1 MTNATARATFKT
13 DLAAEKEPPEWVEV
27 FPAGPRIVARD
38 GRAWTANPTGVLTA
52 FAANNGPLAIDY
64 EHAQAHLAPNGQ
76 EAPAAG
82 WIVDL
87 QERDGAVWGRVEWTA
102 RAGRMIVDRE
112 YRFLSPD
119 FQYRSDGQISRLNGA
134 GLVNRPALELT
145 ALSRQQTSTVET
157 TDMKAIAKALGL
169 AETADEKA
177 IVDAI
182 AARDAERTAVCQAL
196 KLDAGKSDTAAIT
209 GAVTKLA
216 EDTATALAAVQNA
229 PAAAEMVAVRKEL
242 TETKTALA
250 AIQIA
255 SNEKAIDEALDAA
268 TRQGKITP
276 ASRGD
281 YRAMCAVEG
290 GLERFNNLVKSLPVI
305 AAPSDLDGKEITTV
319 TDQADATALA
329 AKARKYQDEQAA
341 IGRTVSMAEAVLTV
355 KDQK

>member
-1 MTNATARATFKT
+1 MTNATARATFQT
-13 DLAAEKEPPEWVEV
+13 DLASEKAAPEWVEL
-27 FPAGPRIVARD
+27 FPAGPRIDARD
-38 GRAWTANPTGVLTA
+38 GRSWTANPAGVLAA

-64 EHAQAHLAPNGQ
+64 EHAQAHLAPQGKQ
-76 EAPAAG
+76 APAAG
-82 WIVDL
+82 WIVEVQD
-87 QERDGAVWGRVEWTA
+87 RAGAVWGRVEWTA
-102 RAGRMIVDRE
+102 RASQMIGARE

-119 FQYRSDGQISRLNGA
+119 FQYRPDGLITRLNGA

-145 ALSRQQTSTVET
+145 ALSRQQPSTEK

-196 KLDAGKSDTAAIT
+196 KIDAGASDSAAIT
-209 GAVTKLA
+209 GAIAKLA

-229 PAAAEMVAVRKEL
+229 PAATELVTLRKEL
-242 TETKTALA
+242 TDTKTALA

-268 TRQGKITP
+268 TRLGKVTP
-276 ASRGD
+276 ASREE
-281 YRAMCAVEG
+281 YRAMCSAEG
-290 GLERFNNLVKSLPVI
+290 GLERFNNLVKTLPVI
-305 AAPSDLDGKEITTV
+305 AAPSDLDGREVTTV
-319 TDQADATALA
+319 TDTQDATALA
-329 AKARKYQDEQAA
+329 AKARKYQDDQAA
-341 IGRTVSMAEAVLTV
+341 LGRTVSMAEAVLTV